1 MTTSHRQAGFTLV
14 ELIVATTLTTLVAG
28 STVAILRSAAAAKD
42 RAQTQLALQQ
52 QARAAVLAIATALA
66 NADRYPDKNARFEGL
81 DDWFGQMPADLIRF
95 FTVSRKNI
103 RPRQPES
110 DIKECQFYLA
120 QPHDRPSALL
130 MRRTDPTRNKDPD
143 EGGVIEC
150 IAENILGLNFAY
162 HDGIDW
168 YDDWPYD
175 RRDWPLAVR
184 IELAV
189 CTETLPQKIWTISRT
204 VTFPHRTAQ
213 NQQSAEQE

>member
-1 MTTSHRQAGFTLV
+1 MTPKPRHAGFTLL
-14 ELIVATTLTTLVAG
+14 ELIVAATLTTLVTG

-66 NADRYPDKNARFEGL
+66 NADRYPEKNARFEGL
-81 DDWFGQMPADLIRF
+81 DKWLGDMPSDQIRF

-103 RPRQPES
+103 RHLQPES

-120 QPHDRPSALL
+120 QPPDKPFAML
-130 MRRTDPTRNKDPD
+130 MRRTDPTLNKTPD

-162 HDGIDW
+162 YDGIAW
-168 YDDWPYD
+168 YDDWPYE
-175 RRDWPLAVR
+175 RRDWPLVVR

-189 CTETLPQKIWTISRT
+189 CTETLPQKMWTTSRT
-204 VTFPHRTAQ
+204 VSFPHRKAQ
-213 NQQSAEQE
+213 DQQSSE